1 MKERQSPAPL
11 RPGELLFAVLV
22 TGFSALALW
31 QAYEISGFSGLSTPG
46 IFPMLA
52 AATMLISA
60 LFILTDAGSRRSA
73 EGPMEAS
80 PTRVLSSHLM
90 VVALLVAGYVFAMPY
105 VGFMVCSSVFLFL
118 SFAFLW
124 RRRIWISLLLTAGTL
139 AGIYLVFRMIF
150 QVVLPRGSLLQ
161 GWL

>member
-11 RPGELLFAVLV
+11 RPGELLFAVLI

-60 LFILTDAGSRRSA
+60 LFILSDAGSRRSA
-73 EGPMEAS
+73 GGSMEAS
-80 PTRVLSSHLM
+80 PTRVLSSRL
-90 VVALLVAGYVFAMPY
+90 VIVALLVAGYVLAMPY